1 MTKKLAV
8 PYWLSVLYILWLIS
22 VLYQLKINL
31 VRWEFKFFCK
41 FFKSILILNY
51 MYIKSFIL
59 WSFLS
64 LRHYMNTHV
73 YFKTVCACA
82 SIWQSMYIQY
92 SRFSIE
98 QYGTITS
105 YLNLLIQQCR
115 GLCNNIL
122 QSLFKCGW
130 GGGCCEI
137 CLAKGTVE
145 WEFVEWLKGQWEER
159 VAILWCVGS
168 LLLFQIGGCRLYSRE
183 WKLMIKGI

>member
-1 MTKKLAV
+1 MIQCVLFQPADLLILQEKSFEQLTQNLPSVWYFPEITIKMTKKLAV

-122 QSLFKCGW
+122 QSLFQCGW
-130 GGGCCEI
+130 GGG
-137 CLAKGTVE
+137 V
-145 WEFVEWLKGQWEER
+145 
-159 VAILWCVGS
+159 LWD
-168 LLLFQIGGCRLYSRE
+168 LFG
-183 WKLMIKGI
+183 